1 MTETIAL
8 ARVKDLLAE
17 EAAKRTLSR
26 EAQLALA
33 HAEASLKL
41 TAAQTE
47 ALLKDLKELAYL
59 DPILSTK
66 IADILPQ
73 WPEEVRLLAS
83 KDRTLLDEE
92 QVKTILDLSA
102 KFR

>member
-1 MTETIAL
+1 MTETIPL
-8 ARVKDLLAE
+8 ARVKELLAT

-41 TAAQTE
+41 EPKDTE
-47 ALLKDLKELAYL
+47 KLIGQLRELPYL
-59 DPILSTK
+59 DIVLATK
-66 IADILPQ
+66 IADVLPQ

-92 QVKTILDLSA
+92 QVKAILELTA
-102 KFR
+102 HYR

>member
-1 MTETIAL
+1 MTETIPL
-8 ARVKDLLAE
+8 ARVKDLLTE
-17 EAAKRTLSR
+17 EASKRTLSR
-26 EAQLALA
+26 EAQLAMA

-41 TAAQTE
+41 STKDTDTLLE
-47 ALLKDLKELAYL
+47 ELKALPFL
-59 DPILSTK
+59 DPVLASK

-92 QVKTILDLSA
+92 QVKSILDLAA

>member
-1 MTETIAL
+1 MTETIPL
-8 ARVKDLLAE
+8 ARVKDLLSE

-41 TAAQTE
+41 TTKDTDGILTE
-47 ALLKDLKELAYL
+47 LRALPYL
-59 DPILSTK
+59 DPVLATK

-92 QVKTILDLSA
+92 QVKAILELTA

>member
-1 MTETIAL
+1 MTETIPL
-8 ARVKDLLAE
+8 ARVKDLLADE
-17 EAAKRTLSR
+17 GAKRTLSR

-41 TAAQTE
+41 TAKDTNAILSDLR
-47 ALLKDLKELAYL
+47 ALPYL
-59 DPILSTK
+59 DGVLAVK

-92 QVKTILDLSA
+92 QVKAILELTA
-102 KFR
+102 KYR